1 MITYKQITEF
11 GLDDKEAK
19 VFLACLELGGENVL
33 TIAKKANIN
42 RVATYEALENL
53 IKKGLV
59 STFTKGKRTNYTA
72 TDPERLQY
80 LLDQEKSA
88 LAKKEEIFGKLLPE
102 LKSIFN
108 FAENKP
114 KVTYYE
120 GKEGVKTIQ
129 ADFLKTPD
137 KIARAIFFYDIL
149 PSVFTPKEMKEY
161 AQKRI
166 KAGIRIKSIAVIK
179 DRKIDISPA
188 DENVDRGY
196 ISFHKFP
203 MESDITIYHDK
214 IALVSLSQLFGI
226 VIENKELA
234 ATMRSFFDLALSIAA
249 KNPSKI

>member
-1 MITYKQITEF
+1 MINYKQITEF
-11 GLDDKEAK
+11 GLDEKEAK
-19 VFLACLELGGENVL
+19 VFLASLELGGENVL
-33 TIAKKANIN
+33 TIANKAGIN
-42 RVATYEALENL
+42 RVATYEALESL

-59 STFTKGKRTNYTA
+59 STFIKGKRTNYTA
-72 TDPERLQY
+72 TNPERLRY
-80 LLDQEKSA
+80 LLEQEKNTI
-88 LAKKEEIFGKLLPE
+88 AKKEEMFSKLLPE

-108 FAENKP
+108 FTTDKP

-149 PSVFTPKEMKEY
+149 PSVFTVKEMKEY

-166 KAGIRIKSIAVIK
+166 KAGIQIKSIAVIK
-179 DRKIDISPA
+179 DRKLEISPA

-196 ISFHKFP
+196 IDFHKFP

-226 VIENKELA
+226 IIENKELA

-249 KNPSKI
+249 KNPAKI